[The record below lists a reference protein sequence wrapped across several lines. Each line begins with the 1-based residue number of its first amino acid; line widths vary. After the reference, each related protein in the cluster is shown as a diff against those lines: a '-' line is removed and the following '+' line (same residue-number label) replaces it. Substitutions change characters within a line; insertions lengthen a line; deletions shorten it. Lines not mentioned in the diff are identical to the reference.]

1 MCEVSVVKVLLSYFS
16 FADLML
22 GTYPTLILRSWGPNW
37 CSDLLAICFVFLANR
52 LCLCLLLTP
61 HAFAV
66 ACLRLC
72 LWLRVVCL
80 RLQLRLFVCGCVCG
94 CVLCVCGCGCGCLF
108 AVVFVVACCVL
119 RVAVAGCLFAVVFVA
134 CVLCVCGYAVWLR
147 VA

>member
-94 CVLCVCGCGCGCLF
+94 CVLRVACCGCGLFVCGCVCGLCVVCLWLCC
-108 AVVFVVACCVL
+108 VVACCV
-119 RVAVAGCLFAVVFVA
+119 RPGPRPTARPGT
-134 CVLCVCGYAVWLR
+134 CG
-147 VA
+147 